1 MENEAILDRLFT
13 SKQINLNRGELF
25 DQAMKPIDEGFD
37 PEKVEGM
44 LLGVAIGDA
53 LGATSESY
61 VPRER
66 RHVFGEIRD
75 YLMTRGGERIGLP
88 TDDTQ
93 LTFWT
98 LEQLIRDR
106 GFKPGNLADQFVGRG
121 TITGI
126 GKTVAESLQRYRSG
140 KRWYESG
147 LESAGNGALMRISPM
162 LIPHLRKGGT
172 DVWVDTALSAIITHN
187 DRASTSACLALI
199 GMLRDLLEMKEPP
212 DPEWWSARYVELAR
226 DLEGRPL
233 YRPGGT
239 LFPDYRGTVWKYAER
254 CVQWAE
260 SQFIS
265 TVDACNNWSSS
276 AYLMGTIPSLLLIL
290 TRYGHDPEEALVRA
304 VNDTWDND
312 TIASLTGAMIGALH
326 GRSGFPA
333 RWIERLSGRTGESD
347 DGYIFRLIAEAK
359 ETFLT

>member
-25 DQAMKPIDEGFD
+25 DQTMKPFDEGLD
-37 PEKVEGM
+37 PERVEGM

-66 RHVFGEIRD
+66 RHIFERIRD

-126 GKTVAESLQRYRSG
+126 GKTVAESLHRYRSG

-226 DLEGRPL
+226 DLEGRSL

-239 LFPDYRGTVWKYAER
+239 LFRIIVERSGDMRRGASSGR
-254 CVQWAE
+254 NH
-260 SQFIS
+260 SPFRPS
-265 TVDACNNWSSS
+265 TRAITGHPA

-333 RWIERLSGRTGESD
+333 RWIEPALRA
-347 DGYIFRLIAEAK
+347 DG
-359 ETFLT
+359 